1 MTMNS
6 KSKTCC
12 RKAVLLMFLVLFAG
26 MSAGCGKDA
35 EDDTAVERREADV
48 NLEFEYEGEKVAVEN
63 LSGVMMY
70 DKAMACWT
78 IRYVVP
84 NTYDSVIHYYPA
96 SLNSQFKK
104 ENLKVVFS
112 GDAVKMKQQAP
123 LAGLEYYGV
132 FLKAIKTAGE

>member
-1 MTMNS
+1 MNG
-6 KSKTCC
+6 KSKKCC
-12 RKAVLLMFLVLFAG
+12 GKAILLMFLVLFAG
-26 MSAGCGKDA
+26 MSESCGKDA
-35 EDDTAVERREADV
+35 EENTAEERKETEV
-48 NLEFEYEGEKVAVEN
+48 NLEFEYEGEKSAVEN

-70 DKAMACWT
+70 DKSMACWT

-96 SLNSQFKK
+96 SLSSQFRK

-112 GDAVKMKQQAP
+112 GDVVKMKQQAP

-132 FLKAIKTAGE
+132 FLKEIKTSGE